1 VIGAFE
7 RLGFRLVRHGNHIAM
22 LRENQDGTSTPM
34 TLPSHRH
41 IKGSTLR
48 SILTQSGISRDDF
61 LAVLR

>member
-22 LRENQDGTSTPM
+22 LKDGTSTPM